1 MGRRKKTYAF
11 YKGDEF
17 IDLGTMDELLERL
30 KLAKSTMIWYG
41 TKTARNRKGNRKYLI
56 EIPEDEEE

>member
-1 MGRRKKTYAF
+1 MRPEKVYAM
-11 YKGDEF
+11 YKGDKF
-17 IDLGTMDELLERL
+17 IDLGTTLELAERL
-30 KLAKSTMIWYG
+30 NLSRETLWWYA